1 MTSARG
7 EAPARPATPC
17 PGPVLFARYA
27 FPPNSHGFCGP
38 ADSGGLFEYGVAGV
52 DDGGLRAMAQQFAG
66 AWPYL
71 QLIAAATGLDDPL
84 DRRVVEAYWVGS
96 PRLDQVGTRSVGDSM
111 EDRFRYMTG
120 ARFGSLTEGVLAGG
134 VPHHSFAV
142 FCIYPYTGLLTDR
155 RKAAHALTVLDRCR
169 IRWGRVLAVQGDQ
182 VVVES
187 RPLTWDGDARWPGPA
202 GDGDRR
208 AVGGRRRHGRRLA
221 PGDWV
226 SLHWEWVCDRLTEPQ
241 VARLRRTPSGTWRSS
256 TRSTRSWSRSCSVER
271 VSRLQRPAV
280 ERGSSRARPAV
291 ARRPGSRISTSP
303 AACPAR

>member
-1 MTSARG
+1 MA
-7 EAPARPATPC
+7 EPV

-38 ADSGGLFEYGVAGV
+38 ADSGGLFEYGVAGK

-71 QLIAAATGLDDPL
+71 QLIAGATGLDDPL

-96 PRLDQVGTRSVGDSM
+96 ARLDKVGTRAVGNSM
-111 EDRFRYMTG
+111 EDRFRHMTG
-120 ARFGSLTEGVLAGG
+120 GRFSSLTEGVLAGG

-142 FCIYPYTGLLTDR
+142 FCIYPYTGLLTDG
-155 RKAAHALTVLDRCR
+155 RKAKQALEVLDRCR

-187 RPLTWDGDARWPGPA
+187 SPLTWDGDVLALGVPRTETVVQSV
-202 GDGDRR
+202 DGVGM
-208 AVGGRRRHGRRLA
+208 VGGVV

-226 SLHWEWVCDRLTEPQ
+226 SLHWEWMCDRLSEMQ
-241 VARLRRTPSGTWRSS
+241 VARLRRFTERHLRIVNDRSA
-256 TRSTRSWSRSCSVER
+256 RSLVPQ
-271 VSRLQRPAV
+271 LL
-280 ERGSSRARPAV
+280 G
-291 ARRPGSRISTSP
+291 
-303 AACPAR
+303 

>member
-1 MTSARG
+1 VGDAGSRAV
-7 EAPARPATPC
+7 

-38 ADSGGLFEYGVAGV
+38 ADSGGLFEYGVAGR

-71 QLIAAATGLDDPL
+71 QLIAGATGLIDPL

-96 PRLDQVGTRSVGDSM
+96 PRLDGVGTHAVGDSM
-111 EDRFRYMTG
+111 EERFRFMTG
-120 ARFGSLTEGVLAGG
+120 ARFSTLTEGVLAGG

-182 VVVES
+182 VVVQS
-187 RPLTWDGDARWPGPA
+187 RPLTWDGDRLELGAMATETVVRSV
-202 GDGDRR
+202 DG
-208 AVGGRRRHGRRLA
+208 VGMVGTVA

-226 SLHWEWVCDRLTEPQ
+226 SMHWEWICDRLTEAQ
-241 VARLRRTPSGTWRSS
+241 VARLRHYTERHLAIVND
-256 TRSTRSWSRSCSVER
+256 RSTRSAV
-271 VSRLQRPAV
+271 PALL
-280 ERGSSRARPAV
+280 G
-291 ARRPGSRISTSP
+291 
-303 AACPAR
+303 